1 MRSLISNPNVDNSD
15 PSNYPNGRVKDNSGI
30 GDGTYVNE
38 RTKGDLHQ
46 MIERLMILAGI
57 TPNNLPDN
65 VTNGYQIIDSL
76 IALAS
81 KNDYILDL
89 TTTGDVLQIAVKVA
103 LMKEGESL
111 ICKAS
116 ADKTTETEVKG
127 SDNSVTAVTFSGNF
141 KANEYVRFIKT
152 ASGVTLVRIG
162 DNASLNAMVSELF
175 FLKKANYAQELAGA
189 LDTVATTPQTN
200 ALVFTER
207 VNGASSSV
215 SLANASRNGLLSKE
229 FWSIIN
235 GLGSILPRNTGWFSG
250 VNIDS
255 GSVGATYARSGDI
268 VSATIQVN
276 ASGRQVIRCVLANA
290 MDDNNYVVDT
300 NIESQGTFANDVE
313 VQREVFK
320 PIGTTSFDIALR
332 ESAAV
337 SQSLKIH
344 VKVFQLS

>member
-15 PSNYPNGRVKDNSGI
+15 PANYPSGRIKDNSGI
-30 GDGTYVNE
+30 GDGTAVNE

-46 MIERLMILAGI
+46 MVERLMILAGI

-65 VTNGYQIIDSL
+65 VTNDYQIIDAL

-89 TTTGDVLQIAVKVA
+89 TTTGGVLQIPVKVA

-111 ICKAS
+111 VCLAS
-116 ADKTTETEVKG
+116 ANKTTETTIKG

-255 GSVGATYARSGDI
+255 GSVGATYARSGNI
-268 VSATIQVN
+268 TSATIQT
-276 ASGRQVIRCVLANA
+276 SSGGRQVIRCVMANA
-290 MDDNNYVVDT
+290 MDNLNYVVDT
-300 NIESQGTFANDVE
+300 EIESQGTYTNDVE
-313 VQREVFK
+313 IQREIFR
-320 PIGTTSFDIALR
+320 PITENSFDIAIR
-332 ESAAV
+332 ETSGV